1 MQEEQTKA
9 DPPFGSAQG
18 SSGIT
23 TRKAKAR
30 KSSKGNSIPKNS
42 NLVNSNL

>member
-18 SSGIT
+18 SSGIYY
-23 TRKAKAR
+23 KK
-30 KSSKGNSIPKNS
+30 SKGKKGR
-42 NLVNSNL
+42 VE